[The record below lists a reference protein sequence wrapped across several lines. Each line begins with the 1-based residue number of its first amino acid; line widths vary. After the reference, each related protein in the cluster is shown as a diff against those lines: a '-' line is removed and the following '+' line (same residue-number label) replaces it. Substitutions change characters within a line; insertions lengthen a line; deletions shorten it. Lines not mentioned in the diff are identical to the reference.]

1 VFAWRYLGKE
11 GREIGESDLF
21 GDRDAA
27 ETWMG
32 EAWSELLDRGVEQV
46 VLEDRGRGR
55 TLYRM
60 GLGESSS
67 DPRT

>member
-1 VFAWRYLGKE
+1 VFVWRYLGKE
-11 GREIGESDLF
+11 GREIGESDPF

-46 VLEDRGRGR
+46 ALEDRGRRR
-55 TLYRM
+55 TVYRM
-60 GLGESSS
+60 GLGES
-67 DPRT
+67 